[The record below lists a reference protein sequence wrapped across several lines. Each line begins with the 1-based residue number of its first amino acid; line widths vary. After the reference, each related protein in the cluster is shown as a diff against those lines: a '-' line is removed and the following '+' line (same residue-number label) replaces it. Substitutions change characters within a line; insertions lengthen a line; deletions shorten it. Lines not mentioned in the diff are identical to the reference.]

1 MRGPEPRGF
10 QPCRPF
16 VTTPQDPSMEREG
29 PLKHRSGGTGF
40 SLQSPQA
47 GLAAQPHAAVSSLSG
62 CRLARLESKTNPR
75 RVRSGAE
82 TWQMRGRGA
91 SSASLEG
98 TQCLHV
104 QEPAVEGSGAAE
116 V

>member
-40 SLQSPQA
+40 SLQSPLA
-47 GLAAQPHAAVSSLSG
+47 GVAAQPHAAVSSLSG
-62 CRLARLESKTNPR
+62 CRLARLESKTKHQGR
-75 RVRSGAE
+75 K
-82 TWQMRGRGA
+82 RGRCVAEGRPRPPWRGH
-91 SSASLEG
+91 SVCMSRSLLWRTAG
-98 TQCLHV
+98 LRRCN
-104 QEPAVEGSGAAE
+104 
-116 V
+116 